1 MIKDMMLKINQMEV
15 KNLLLAVIILL
26 FLTDICIIF
35 DIPVL
40 RPITSFLFFTI
51 VPGYLILIIFRLKQL
66 DHLKK
71 ALLSVGISISVLMIV
86 GMILNTL
93 YPIIYQPLALNPVLI
108 SLNILTLILAF
119 SAYWRNIKP
128 DKKNISE
135 FKFNLGDKL
144 SSPILFPF
152 LFPLLAVLG
161 TYLMNISQNN
171 ILLLIMLILI
181 PLYLIAVVYYR
192 DRIHPVTYPLSVWL
206 IGLSLLLMHGL
217 TSYHL
222 QGIDVHLEYYSF
234 QLTQNT
240 FHWDLNAYYN
250 PYNACMSITILP
262 QIYQVLSGMGGEYIF
277 KLFMAFIGSITPLV
291 VYLVARKYLSHKYA
305 FLAALL
311 FIFQLFFINLLG
323 AVRQE
328 IAIIFFFLTVMVVFD
343 SEIDKWARKFL
354 IVLFIF
360 STLISHYSTA
370 YVAFIL
376 LLPILLLPFFRKLKR
391 EKKLDFT
398 NFDIIIVSLVL
409 IAIWYFLVAKVQF
422 ASGVQVLGKTVE
434 VAAGTGLTS
443 ALVATRGAYVLGIL
457 GVVFKSLPNAV
468 SVIVHDLIFATI
480 IVGLYA
486 IIRNYSH
493 YKEKF
498 STEFLLGIIISLILL
513 VLFVALPYI
522 SIAYDVARLF
532 FQLLIFLGPVFVIGG
547 IFISKL
553 IKKPKWDV
561 YILLILLISLFA
573 CVTYLQ
579 YSILGTP
586 YSPDFEKD
594 SIVRQG
600 NYIYDSEIQSAKW
613 ISQNKINN
621 LTVYSDGREVARFL
635 TAYGTNITQENINS
649 SYFGWNQTINVGYI
663 YLGYVNVNNQKIIDM
678 GDDFIRVDMGPYDY
692 LLTGKSTI
700 YDNGGSRILWSG

>member
-1 MIKDMMLKINQMEV
+1 MLKINQMQV
-15 KNLLLAVIILL
+15 KNILIAVIILL
-26 FLTDICIIF
+26 FLTDISIIF

-40 RPITSFLFFTI
+40 RPVTSFLFFTI
-51 VPGYLILIIFRLKQL
+51 VPGYLILLTFKLKQTY
-66 DHLKK
+66 HLKK
-71 ALLSVGISISVLMIV
+71 ALLSVGISISILMIV
-86 GMILNTL
+86 GIILNTL
-93 YPIIYQPLALNPVLI
+93 YPIIYQPLALTPVLI
-108 SLNILTLILAF
+108 SLNILTMILTF
-119 SAYWRNIKP
+119 SAYWRNIES
-128 DKKNISE
+128 DKKNKFE
-135 FKFNLGDKL
+135 FKFNLGNKL

-192 DRIHPVTYPLSVWL
+192 DRIDPVTYPLSVWL

-262 QIYQVLSGMGGEYIF
+262 QIYQVLSNMGGEYIF
-277 KLFMAFIGSITPLV
+277 KLFMAFIGSITPLL
-291 VYLVARKYLSHKYA
+291 VYLVARKYSSAKYA
-305 FLAALL
+305 FFAALL

-343 SEIDKWARKFL
+343 SEMDKWARKFL

-376 LLPILLLPFFRKLKR
+376 LLPILLLPFFQKLKR

-480 IVGLYA
+480 IVGIYA
-486 IIRNYSH
+486 IIRNFSH

-561 YILLILLISLFA
+561 YILLILLISLFT

-579 YSILGTP
+579 YSFLGTP

-600 NYIYDSEIQSAKW
+600 NYIYDSEILSAKW

-649 SYFGWNQTINVGYI
+649 SYFGWNQTIDVGYI

-678 GDDFIRVDMGPYDY
+678 GDDFIRVDMGPFNY

>member
-1 MIKDMMLKINQMEV
+1 MLKINQMKV
-15 KNLLLAVIILL
+15 KDSLLAVIFLL

-35 DIPVL
+35 NIPVL
-40 RPITSFLFFTI
+40 RPFTSFLFFTI
-51 VPGYLILIIFRLKQL
+51 IPGYLILLIFRLKQT
-66 DHLKK
+66 DFLKK
-71 ALLSVGISISVLMIV
+71 VVLSVGISISILMIV
-86 GMILNTL
+86 GMILNIL
-93 YPIIYQPLALNPVLI
+93 YPIIYQPLALIPVLI
-108 SLNILTLILAF
+108 SLNILTLMLALL
-119 SAYWRNIKP
+119 AYWRNRKS
-128 DKKNISE
+128 DKKNSSE
-135 FKFNLGDKL
+135 YKFDLGDKL
-144 SSPILFPF
+144 SSTLLFPF
-152 LFPLLAVLG
+152 LFPLLAILG

-181 PLYLIAVVYYR
+181 PLYLIAVIYYR

-262 QIYQVLSGMGGEYIF
+262 MIYQVLSNLGGEYIF
-277 KLFMAFIGSITPLV
+277 KLFMAFIGSITPLL
-291 VYLVARKYLSHKYA
+291 VYLVARKYLASKYA
-305 FLAALL
+305 FLTALL

-343 SEIDKWARKFL
+343 SEMDKWARKFL

-376 LLPILLLPFFRKLKR
+376 LLPILLLPFLQKLKR

-480 IVGLYA
+480 LVGLYA
-486 IIRNYSH
+486 ILRNFTS

-498 STEFLLGIIISLILL
+498 SIEFLLGIIISLILL

-532 FQLLIFLGPVFVIGG
+532 FQLLIFLGPVFIIGG

-553 IKKPKWDV
+553 IKRPKWDV

-600 NYIYDSEIQSAKW
+600 NYIYDSEIQSAQW
-613 ISQNKINN
+613 ISQYKVNN
-621 LTVYSDGREVARFL
+621 LTVFSDGREVARFL

-649 SYFGWNQTINVGYI
+649 SYFGWNQTVDVGYI
-663 YLGYVNVNNQKIIDM
+663 YLGYVNVNDQKIIDM
-678 GDDFIRVDMGPYDY
+678 GDDFIRVDLGPYYY

>member
-1 MIKDMMLKINQMEV
+1 MMLKINQMQV
-15 KNLLLAVIILL
+15 KNILIAVIILL
-26 FLTDICIIF
+26 FLTDISIIF

-40 RPITSFLFFTI
+40 RPVTSFLFFTI
-51 VPGYLILIIFRLKQL
+51 VPGYLILLTFKLKQTY
-66 DHLKK
+66 HLKK
-71 ALLSVGISISVLMIV
+71 ALLSVGISISILMIV
-86 GMILNTL
+86 GIILNTL
-93 YPIIYQPLALNPVLI
+93 YPIIYQPLALTPVLI
-108 SLNILTLILAF
+108 SLNILTMILTF
-119 SAYWRNIKP
+119 SAYWRNIES
-128 DKKNISE
+128 DKKNKFE
-135 FKFNLGDKL
+135 FKFNLGNKL

-192 DRIHPVTYPLSVWL
+192 DRIDPVTYPLSVWL

-262 QIYQVLSGMGGEYIF
+262 QIYQVLSNMGGEYIF
-277 KLFMAFIGSITPLV
+277 KLFMAFIGSITPLL
-291 VYLVARKYLSHKYA
+291 VYLVARKYSSAKYA
-305 FLAALL
+305 FFAALL

-343 SEIDKWARKFL
+343 SEMDKWARKFL

-376 LLPILLLPFFRKLKR
+376 LLPILLLPFFQKLKR

-480 IVGLYA
+480 IVGIYA
-486 IIRNYSH
+486 IIRNFSH

-561 YILLILLISLFA
+561 YILLILLISLFT

-579 YSILGTP
+579 YSFLGTP

-600 NYIYDSEIQSAKW
+600 NYIYDSEILSAKW

-649 SYFGWNQTINVGYI
+649 SYFGWNQTIDVGYI

-678 GDDFIRVDMGPYDY
+678 GDDFIRVDMGPFNY

>member
-1 MIKDMMLKINQMEV
+1 MLKINQMQV
-15 KNLLLAVIILL
+15 KNILIAVIILL
-26 FLTDICIIF
+26 FLTDISIIF

-40 RPITSFLFFTI
+40 RPVTSFLFFTI
-51 VPGYLILIIFRLKQL
+51 VPGYLILLTFKLKQTY
-66 DHLKK
+66 HLKK
-71 ALLSVGISISVLMIV
+71 ALLSVGISISILMIV
-86 GMILNTL
+86 GIILNTL
-93 YPIIYQPLALNPVLI
+93 YPIIYQPLALTPVLI
-108 SLNILTLILAF
+108 SLNILTMILTF
-119 SAYWRNIKP
+119 SAYWRNIES
-128 DKKNISE
+128 DKKNKFE
-135 FKFNLGDKL
+135 FKFNLGNKL

-192 DRIHPVTYPLSVWL
+192 DRIDPVTYPLSVWL

-262 QIYQVLSGMGGEYIF
+262 QIYQVLSNMGGEYIF
-277 KLFMAFIGSITPLV
+277 KLFMAFIGSVTPLL
-291 VYLVARKYLSHKYA
+291 VYLVARKYSSAKYA
-305 FLAALL
+305 FFAALL

-343 SEIDKWARKFL
+343 SEMDKWARKFL

-376 LLPILLLPFFRKLKR
+376 LLPILLLPFFQKLKR

-480 IVGLYA
+480 IVGIYA
-486 IIRNYSH
+486 IIRNFSH

-561 YILLILLISLFA
+561 YILLILLISLFT

-579 YSILGTP
+579 YSFLGTP

-600 NYIYDSEIQSAKW
+600 NYIYDSEILSAKW

-649 SYFGWNQTINVGYI
+649 SYFGWNQTIDVGYI

-678 GDDFIRVDMGPYDY
+678 GDDFIRVDMGPFNY